1 MPSSVRDF
9 WSTLVRLR
17 LVDAP
22 MAEQMARQL
31 DAAGADDPV
40 KVAKSLMAQKW
51 LTKFQA
57 KRLLAD
63 RGDELVQGNFLV
75 LDRAETAPLRRWFR
89 ARPFD
94 SPTEYFIYPCSA
106 AADSRSPID
115 FAWLQPHTVVY
126 AAGLQTIH
134 VVETAAANPA
144 IGSPWRGLVVSELP
158 LGKSLTDWLAL
169 MGPIGFASAVALG
182 EVVGG
187 ALAAMHAAGLFHGG
201 LRPGRVWI
209 ADDSS
214 VYLLRTASGPPI
226 FPGAAVQPPYDWFD
240 DDGQAAAFSAPEWLA
255 GQSHAD
261 ARSDVYSLGALIY
274 HVATGRTV
282 TPGELPGDVAA
293 AVAAG
298 ASGDP
303 LLRVLGAT
311 LAASAD
317 QRFQDVPSFLQALAA
332 VQSMLAS
339 QPTVQQPV
347 VEPAVVQQPIVEQ
360 AVVEPQVV
368 EQKAATQSEMPAAAA
383 PPVVTEQPLSKPRPE
398 AAAVKKAD
406 KPSQADKPKPTVTS
420 AAAPTSAP
428 TKKAEKALA
437 ASNSQ
442 SSAKTPAVETPAV
455 EKPAFEK
462 AAVVKPDPV
471 AAQPVQTAVNADKAA
486 QPAVEP
492 QEPAKTKAAPAK
504 SAAEAEPPQ
513 RRVRKRNRRNQR
525 GPIIIGSSAVA
536 VLLLL
541 VAIVMRSTGD
551 NTPAERPRPTPRPVA
566 VVNPTPAQNNAAT
579 TGQAT
584 SPASSAGGFELVRD
598 DKTLWAPPWPA
609 DSAAPPLD
617 LIVPGAQAI
626 ISLRPKSMLREGAEA
641 DWLGWLGQDL
651 EPTLKQLSQRTGVEP
666 RDIERLTIGLVAG
679 VDGEP
684 TGSIAVWLS
693 QPTDLKTLRQK
704 WGVSA
709 SKTQTGETIFA
720 GDEPD
725 SDAYF
730 VPGEAIT
737 DATTVS
743 SFAVG
748 ALDTI
753 RLVAEVGGGAIPLS
767 RPLQTAWDQTSD
779 TADVVALVVPNFL
792 FADGRKMLQR
802 FAPRSVEP
810 LKSLLIPNVSAA
822 VLTIDTRQN
831 WYGEVKLL
839 PGGGTTAAGL
849 AREIQDRAAGL
860 PALAESFLVDSDISP
875 SWRAMAIRL
884 PQFLRA
890 INDQSR
896 YGVSATLATGNFYLP
911 AAAAPQVTLASL
923 LALSTTP
930 QTAAV
935 VAAAP
940 APTSLTVEQ
949 MLDTNLSISFEQESL
964 EFAVAMIGDEFSTGL
979 PEGTPRPKITIIGG
993 DLEKSGITQNQQVR
1007 DFKMRDVPLREALT
1021 RLVAGANPDKTVTAM
1036 TEEKQ
1041 SLVWVVDPASTD
1053 QSPSLLITTR
1063 PQAAVKGYKLP
1074 KEFVGQ

>member
-31 DAAGADDPV
+31 DAAGANDPV
-40 KVAKSLMAQKW
+40 KVAKSLIAQKW

-75 LDRAETAPLRRWFR
+75 LDRAETMPLTRWFR

-106 AADSRSPID
+106 AVDSRSPID
-115 FAWLQPHTVVY
+115 FAWLQPHTMVY

-158 LGKSLTDWLAL
+158 LGKSLADWLAS
-169 MGPIGFASAVALG
+169 MGPIGFASAIALG

-226 FPGAAVQPPYDWFD
+226 FPGAAVQPTYDWFD
-240 DDGQAAAFSAPEWLA
+240 DDGQAAAYSAPEWLA

-261 ARSDVYSLGALIY
+261 VRSDVYSLGALIY

-282 TPGELPGDVAA
+282 TTGELPGDVAA

-332 VQSMLAS
+332 VQSMMAS
-339 QPTVQQPV
+339 Q
-347 VEPAVVQQPIVEQ
+347 
-360 AVVEPQVV
+360 
-368 EQKAATQSEMPAAAA
+368 
-383 PPVVTEQPLSKPRPE
+383 
-398 AAAVKKAD
+398 
-406 KPSQADKPKPTVTS
+406 
-420 AAAPTSAP
+420 
-428 TKKAEKALA
+428 
-437 ASNSQ
+437 
-442 SSAKTPAVETPAV
+442 
-455 EKPAFEK
+455 
-462 AAVVKPDPV
+462 PV
-471 AAQPVQTAVNADKAA
+471 AAQPVVEQAVVVQPVVERKVLEPKVVEPKVEVEPTVPAAVAPPIVAEPPVSKPRSEATAARKADRPAQADKPVASVKPTAATTQKTEKAVAASAPQSPAKPLAGEKPAAEKPAVEKAAVAKAEPVAAQPIQTALPSGNVA

-492 QEPAKTKAAPAK
+492 QESAKTKAAPAK
-504 SAAEAEPPQ
+504 SATEAEPPP

-541 VAIVMRSTGD
+541 VAIVIRSTGD
-551 NTPAERPRPTPRPVA
+551 NTPAERSRPTPRPVA
-566 VVNPTPAQNNAAT
+566 VVTPTPSQNNAANN
-579 TGQAT
+579 GQTT
-584 SPASSAGGFELVRD
+584 SPVSSAGGFDLVRD

-720 GDEPD
+720 GDEPG

-737 DATTVS
+737 DATSVS

-748 ALDTI
+748 SLDTV

-767 RPLQTAWDQTSD
+767 RPLQTAWDQASD
-779 TADVVALVVPNFL
+779 TADIVAMVVPNFL

-849 AREIQDRAAGL
+849 ARDIQDRVAGL

-875 SWRAMAIRL
+875 TWRAMAIRL

-930 QTAAV
+930 QAAAV
-935 VAAAP
+935 VTTAP
-940 APTSLTVEQ
+940 APTTLTVEQ

-964 EFAVAMIGDEFSTGL
+964 EFAVAMIGDEFSNGL

-1007 DFKMRDVPLREALT
+1007 DFKMREVPLREALT

-1041 SLVWVVDPASTD
+1041 SLVWVIDPASTD
-1053 QSPSLLITTR
+1053 QNPSLLITTR

>member
-17 LVDAP
+17 LVDA
-22 MAEQMARQL
+22 ATAQQMARQL
-31 DAAGADDPV
+31 NAAGTDDPV
-40 KVAKSLMAQKW
+40 NVAKSLIAQRW

-75 LDRAETAPLRRWFR
+75 LDRAETTPLSRWFR

-115 FAWLQPHTVVY
+115 FAWLQPHSMVY
-126 AAGLQTIH
+126 AAGLQSIH

-144 IGSPWRGLVVSELP
+144 IGSPWRGVVVSELP
-158 LGKSLTDWLAL
+158 LGKSLADWLAS
-169 MGPIGFASAVALG
+169 MGSIGFASAVALG

-187 ALAAMHAAGLFHGG
+187 ALAVMHAAGLFHGG

-226 FPGAAVQPPYDWFD
+226 FPGDAVQPPYDWFD

-261 ARSDVYSLGALIY
+261 TRSDVYSLGALIY
-274 HVATGRTV
+274 HVATGRSV
-282 TPGELPGDVAA
+282 TPGELPAEVAG
-293 AVAAG
+293 AVSAG

-311 LAASAD
+311 LAASPD
-317 QRFQDVPSFLQALAA
+317 QRFQDVPSFLQALSA
-332 VQSMLAS
+332 VQSMMAS
-339 QPTVQQPV
+339 QPV
-347 VEPAVVQQPIVEQ
+347 VEQP
-360 AVVEPQVV
+360 VV
-368 EQKAATQSEMPAAAA
+368 EQTLAAEPALLAVVAPPIEVEAEKPAAIATA
-383 PPVVTEQPLSKPRPE
+383 T
-398 AAAVKKAD
+398 
-406 KPSQADKPKPTVTS
+406 PTVTPKKTEKPVSASPSQSPVKQPVVEKS
-420 AAAPTSAP
+420 AAT
-428 TKKAEKALA
+428 
-437 ASNSQ
+437 
-442 SSAKTPAVETPAV
+442 
-455 EKPAFEK
+455 KPA
-462 AAVVKPDPV
+462 PV
-471 AAQPVQTAVNADKAA
+471 TAMAVQTALPSANAV
-486 QPAVEP
+486 PPVSES
-492 QEPAKTKAAPAK
+492 QEPAKTKVSVAATVPVKTTAATTAVATAPANAVVTVEKPDAAASPKSDAASAK
-504 SAAEAEPPQ
+504 SAAGAEPPP

-541 VAIVMRSTGD
+541 VAIVIRSTGD
-551 NTPAERPRPTPRPVA
+551 NTPPERPRPTPRPVA
-566 VVNPTPAQNNAAT
+566 VVTPPPSQNNAAT
-579 TGQAT
+579 TGQSTT
-584 SPASSAGGFELVRD
+584 SASSAGGFELVRD

-609 DSAAPPLD
+609 DSVAPPLD
-617 LIVPGAQAI
+617 LIVPGAQTI
-626 ISLRPKSMLREGAEA
+626 VSLRPKSMLREGAEA
-641 DWLGWLGQDL
+641 DWLAWFGQDL
-651 EPTLKQLSQRTGVEP
+651 EPTLQQLSQRTGVQP

-679 VDGEP
+679 IDGEP

-704 WGVSA
+704 WGASA

-743 SFAVG
+743 SFVVG
-748 ALDTI
+748 SLDTI
-753 RLVAEVGGGAIPLS
+753 RLVAEGGGGAIPLP

-779 TADVVALVVPNFL
+779 SADIVAMVVPNFL

-802 FAPRSVEP
+802 FAPRSIDP

-849 AREIQDRAAGL
+849 AREIQNRVTGL

-875 SWRAMAIRL
+875 TWRAMAIRL

-890 INDQSR
+890 IDDQSR

-923 LALSTTP
+923 LAMSTTP
-930 QTAAV
+930 QIAAV
-935 VAAAP
+935 VATT
-940 APTSLTVEQ
+940 PTATTLTVEQ
-949 MLDTNLSISFEQESL
+949 MLDRNLSISFEQESL

-1007 DFKMRDVPLREALT
+1007 DFKMSDAPLREALT

-1074 KEFVGQ
+1074 REFVGQ

>member
-1 MPSSVRDF
+1 M
-9 WSTLVRLR
+9 
-17 LVDAP
+17 
-22 MAEQMARQL
+22 
-31 DAAGADDPV
+31 
-40 KVAKSLMAQKW
+40 
-51 LTKFQA
+51 
-57 KRLLAD
+57 
-63 RGDELVQGNFLV
+63 
-75 LDRAETAPLRRWFR
+75 
-89 ARPFD
+89 
-94 SPTEYFIYPCSA
+94 
-106 AADSRSPID
+106 
-115 FAWLQPHTVVY
+115 
-126 AAGLQTIH
+126 
-134 VVETAAANPA
+134 
-144 IGSPWRGLVVSELP
+144 
-158 LGKSLTDWLAL
+158 
-169 MGPIGFASAVALG
+169 
-182 EVVGG
+182 
-187 ALAAMHAAGLFHGG
+187 
-201 LRPGRVWI
+201 
-209 ADDSS
+209 
-214 VYLLRTASGPPI
+214 
-226 FPGAAVQPPYDWFD
+226 
-240 DDGQAAAFSAPEWLA
+240 
-255 GQSHAD
+255 
-261 ARSDVYSLGALIY
+261 
-274 HVATGRTV
+274 
-282 TPGELPGDVAA
+282 
-293 AVAAG
+293 
-298 ASGDP
+298 
-303 LLRVLGAT
+303 
-311 LAASAD
+311 
-317 QRFQDVPSFLQALAA
+317 
-332 VQSMLAS
+332 
-339 QPTVQQPV
+339 
-347 VEPAVVQQPIVEQ
+347 
-360 AVVEPQVV
+360 
-368 EQKAATQSEMPAAAA
+368 
-383 PPVVTEQPLSKPRPE
+383 
-398 AAAVKKAD
+398 
-406 KPSQADKPKPTVTS
+406 
-420 AAAPTSAP
+420 
-428 TKKAEKALA
+428 
-437 ASNSQ
+437 
-442 SSAKTPAVETPAV
+442 
-455 EKPAFEK
+455 EK
-462 AAVVKPDPV
+462 AAVETVAAVKPEPV
-471 AAQPVQTAVNADKAA
+471 ATQPVQTAAA
-486 QPAVEP
+486 PDTPPQPAAESK
-492 QEPAKTKAAPAK
+492 EPAKTKAAPAK
-504 SAAEAEPPQ
+504 SADGAEPPP

-525 GPIIIGSSAVA
+525 GPIIIGSSAVG

-551 NTPAERPRPTPRPVA
+551 STPTERPRPTPRPVA
-566 VVNPTPAQNNAAT
+566 VVTPSATQNNTAT
-579 TGQAT
+579 TGQST

-609 DSAAPPLD
+609 DSVAPPLD

-626 ISLRPKSMLREGAEA
+626 ITLRPKSMLREGAEA

-651 EPTLKQLSQRTGVEP
+651 EPTLKELSQRTGVEP

-693 QPTDLKTLRQK
+693 RPSDLKTLRQK

-709 SKTQTGETIFA
+709 SKTPTGETIFA
-720 GDEPD
+720 GDEPA

-737 DATTVS
+737 DASTVS

-748 ALDTI
+748 SLDTI
-753 RLVAEVGGGAIPLS
+753 RLIAEGGGGAIPLS

-779 TADVVALVVPNFL
+779 TADVVAMVVPNFL

-831 WYGEVKLL
+831 WYGEVKLM

-896 YGVSATLATGNFYLP
+896 FGVSATLATGNFYLP

-923 LALSTTP
+923 LAMSTAP
-930 QTAAV
+930 QAAAV
-935 VAAAP
+935 VTTT
-940 APTSLTVEQ
+940 PTPTALTVEQ

-1074 KEFVGQ
+1074 KEFVAQ

>member
-9 WSTLVRLR
+9 WSILVRLR
-17 LVDAP
+17 LVDA
-22 MAEQMARQL
+22 ATADQMARQL
-31 DAAGADDPV
+31 DAAGVDDPV
-40 KVAKSLMAQKW
+40 KVAKSLIAQKW

-63 RGDELVQGNFLV
+63 RGDELLQGDFLV
-75 LDRAETAPLRRWFR
+75 LDRAETTPLSRWFR
-89 ARPFD
+89 ARRFD
-94 SPTEYFIYPCSA
+94 SPAEFLIYPCSA
-106 AADSRSPID
+106 AVESRSPVD
-115 FAWLQPHTVVY
+115 LAWLRPHSTVF
-126 AAGLQTIH
+126 APGLQTIH

-144 IGSPWRGLVVSELP
+144 IGAPWRGIMVSELP
-158 LGKSLTDWLAL
+158 LGKSLADWLKS
-169 MGPIGFASAVALG
+169 MGPIGFSSGIALG

-187 ALAAMHAAGLFHGG
+187 ALAAMHAVGLFHGG

-226 FPGAAVQPPYDWFD
+226 FPGSAIQPPYDWYD
-240 DDGQAAAFSAPEWLA
+240 DDGQAAAFSAPEWLT

-261 ARSDVYSLGALIY
+261 ARSDVYSLGVLIY
-274 HVATGRTV
+274 HVATGHTV
-282 TPGELPGDVAA
+282 TPGELPAEVVG

-298 ASGDP
+298 AGGDP
-303 LLRVLGAT
+303 LLRVLAAT
-311 LAASAD
+311 LAVEPE
-317 QRFQDVPSFLQALAA
+317 QRFQDVASFLQALSA
-332 VQSMLAS
+332 VRSMTA
-339 QPTVQQPV
+339 PQPV
-347 VEPAVVQQPIVEQ
+347 VTPPVATQPVATQVLAAEPAVTVP
-360 AVVEPQVV
+360 AV
-368 EQKAATQSEMPAAAA
+368 T
-383 PPVVTEQPLSKPRPE
+383 
-398 AAAVKKAD
+398 
-406 KPSQADKPKPTVTS
+406 PTVT
-420 AAAPTSAP
+420 P
-428 TKKAEKALA
+428 KK
-437 ASNSQ
+437 
-442 SSAKTPAVETPAV
+442 V
-455 EKPAFEK
+455 EKPVATSRSQAPARQPIAVKRETVQPELN
-462 AAVVKPDPV
+462 AAKT
-471 AAQPVQTAVNADKAA
+471 VQTAVQSVDAPP
-486 QPAVEP
+486 PAVEL
-492 QEPAKTKAAPAK
+492 QEPAKAKVAVAAKNANAAKPAV
-504 SAAEAEPPQ
+504 AAEPPA

-541 VAIVMRSTGD
+541 VAIVIRSTGD
-551 NTPAERPRPTPRPVA
+551 STPQPRPRPTPRPVA
-566 VVNPTPAQNNAAT
+566 VVTPTPSQNNAAT
-579 TGQAT
+579 TGQSP
-584 SPASSAGGFELVRD
+584 SPASTSSGGFELVGD
-598 DKTLWAPPWPA
+598 DNTLWAPPWPA

-626 ISLRPKSMLREGAEA
+626 VSLRPKSMLSEGAQA

-651 EPTLKQLSQRTGVEP
+651 EPTLQQLSQRTGVQP
-666 RDIERLTIGLVAG
+666 HQIERLIIGLVAG
-679 VDGEP
+679 TDGEP
-684 TGSIAVWLS
+684 TVSIAVWLA
-693 QPTDLKTLRQK
+693 QPTELKTLRQK

-730 VPGEAIT
+730 IAGDAIT

-748 ALDTI
+748 SLDTI
-753 RLVAEVGGGAIPLS
+753 RLIAEGGGGAIPLS

-779 TADVVALVVPNFL
+779 SADVVALVVPNFL
-792 FADGRKMLQR
+792 FADGRKVLQR
-802 FAPRSVEP
+802 FAPRSIDP

-822 VLTIDTRQN
+822 VLIIDTRQN

-849 AREIQDRAAGL
+849 ARAIQDRAAKL
-860 PALAESFLVDSDISP
+860 PALAESFLVDSDVAP

-930 QTAAV
+930 QVAAV
-935 VAAAP
+935 VAAT
-940 APTSLTVEQ
+940 PTPTLVTVEQ
-949 MLDTNLSISFEQESL
+949 MLDSNLSISFEQESL

-979 PEGTPRPKITIIGG
+979 PEGSPPPKITIIGG

-1021 RLVAGANPDKTVTAM
+1021 RLVAGANPDKTVIAM

-1041 SLVWVVDPASTD
+1041 SLVWVIDPASTD
-1053 QSPSLLITTR
+1053 QNPSLLITTR